1 MLDAAQSH
9 LGMMGGGHYIA
20 CGLNPNGKWY
30 LYNDS
35 ACKEVRSVDLH
46 SLCTS
51 SVADLLLLFQIP
63 EDEVKK
69 ESAYLLFYQ
78 ARGLGMAL

>member
-1 MLDAAQSH
+1 MPDAAQSH

-35 ACKEVRSVDLH
+35 ACKEVCSFDLH

-51 SVADLLLLFQIP
+51 SGADFLLLFQIP